1 MEEGWGDEEGR
12 RGWDSS
18 LAGQRAGDPDHRGL
32 DQQRGRTLPLQRKG
46 TTEASRDKEVPAS
59 SLLACVGSD
68 FMTLPAPALGGSVL
82 GSQSREPGVVSCSF
96 TPLYRCA
103 GVA

>member
-68 FMTLPAPALGGSVL
+68 FMTLPAPALGGPFSAARAGSPGLFHAPSRLSTGVL
-82 GSQSREPGVVSCSF
+82 V
-96 TPLYRCA
+96 
-103 GVA
+103 